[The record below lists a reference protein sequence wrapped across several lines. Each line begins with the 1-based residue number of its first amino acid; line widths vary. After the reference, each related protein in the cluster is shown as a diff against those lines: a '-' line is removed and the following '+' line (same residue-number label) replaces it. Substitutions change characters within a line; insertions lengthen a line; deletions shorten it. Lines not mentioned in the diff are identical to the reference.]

1 MDKEIKTVVCIDRYS
16 NDITFGK
23 KYQIFLESNSYFN
36 THYFIG
42 DDGLK
47 YLYFDTDKSF
57 IPLEEFRKQQIEKI
71 YE

>member
-1 MDKEIKTVVCIDRYS
+1 MDQEVKTVVCIDKNS
-16 NDITFGK
+16 NDI
-23 KYQIFLESNSYFN
+23 KYQIFLDTGSYYK

-47 YLYFDTDKSF
+47 YLYFDTDTSF
-57 IPLEEFRKQQIEKI
+57 ISLEEFRKLQIEKI

>member
-1 MDKEIKTVVCIDRYS
+1 MDQEIKTVVCIDKNS

-23 KYQIFLESNSYFN
+23 KYQIFLETGSYYK

-47 YLYFDTDKSF
+47 YLYFDKDTSF
-57 IPLEEFRKQQIEKI
+57 ISLEEFRKLQIEKI